1 MLLTRHVQMDPG
13 HVLELGDD
21 LTLAHN
27 LEIRSQKSKF
37 QPQITHF
44 ATHPLQFCLCT
55 QMALRKNVQMS
66 VMHLSGHWESPLS
79 HHKLENWP

>member
-1 MLLTRHVQMDPG
+1 MDPG

-27 LEIRSQKSKF
+27 LEIRPQKSKF

-44 ATHPLQFCLCT
+44 TIHPLQFCLCT
-55 QMALRKNVQMS
+55 QMALIKDVHMS
-66 VMHLSGHWESPLS
+66 VMHLFGH
-79 HHKLENWP
+79 